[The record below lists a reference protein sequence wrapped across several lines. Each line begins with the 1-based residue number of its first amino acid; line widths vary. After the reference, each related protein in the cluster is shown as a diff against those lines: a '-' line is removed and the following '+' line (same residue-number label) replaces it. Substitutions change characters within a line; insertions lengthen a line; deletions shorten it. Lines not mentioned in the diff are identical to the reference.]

1 MIWAFEQ
8 CAKDDTGDDQFY
20 SGEVDW
26 RSEKEEDSNYYRMT
40 YGPNH
45 TFKVDEEGKKAH
57 YDRIKNGHRLFGRYY
72 FSLWD

>member
-1 MIWAFEQ
+1 
-8 CAKDDTGDDQFY
+8 
-20 SGEVDW
+20 VDW
-26 RSEKEEDSNYYRMT
+26 KFVKEDDKYSRME

-45 TFKVDEEGKKAH
+45 TFKIDEEGKKAH

>member
-8 CAKDDTGDDQFY
+8 CAKEDTGDDQFY

-26 RSEKEEDSNYYRMT
+26 TFEKEEDGKYSRME

-45 TFKVDEEGKKAH
+45 TFKIDEEGKKAH
-57 YDRIKNGHRLFGRYY
+57 YERIKNGHRLFGKYY